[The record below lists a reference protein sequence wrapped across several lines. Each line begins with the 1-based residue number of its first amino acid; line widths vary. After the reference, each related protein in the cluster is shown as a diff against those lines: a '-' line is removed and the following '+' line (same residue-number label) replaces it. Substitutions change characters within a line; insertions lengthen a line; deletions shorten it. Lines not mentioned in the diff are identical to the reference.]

1 MVTRNYNSPKEKYGY
16 QKLQYYERKVW
27 LPETTIVRKKS
38 MLTRNYNNTKEKY
51 AYQKLQQC

>member
-1 MVTRNYNSPKEKYGY
+1 MVTRNYNNTKEKYAY
-16 QKLQYYERKVW
+16 QKLQYYERKVC

-51 AYQKLQQC
+51 AYQKLQ